1 MDTLPPD
8 RAALATEQWRR
19 ERPDLDALPMALV
32 GRFNEAAQLIAR
44 DHLNPLF
51 ARFGLQAGEF
61 DVLAT
66 LRRAGAPHALTPTAL
81 YTALM
86 ISSGGMT
93 SRLDRLARDG
103 LIERQAHPEDR
114 RAVLVG
120 LTPAGLRLIDEMMG
134 PHVENERA
142 LLSVLSIAEQQELD
156 RLLAKLLVG
165 LSSKE
170 AGEGSLSGTDVSE
183 DKAPNKAATTVPTT
197 APTVPTTAPSETS
210 DKGPNKTSGEIPTD
224 TRSALK
230 ARKARLPKG
239 TA

>member
-1 MDTLPPD
+1 MDTSPPD

-165 LSSKE
+165 LSGRD
-170 AGEGSLSGTDVSE
+170 AGVGSLSGADVSE
-183 DKAPNKAATTVPTT
+183 DKASNKAVNDVATK
-197 APTVPTTAPSETS
+197 APSETS
-210 DKGPNKTSGEIPTD
+210 GKVRNNIPDETSD
-224 TRSALK
+224 SRSVPK
-230 ARKARLPKG
+230 VRKARLPKG

>member
-165 LSSKE
+165 LSGRD
-170 AGEGSLSGTDVSE
+170 AGVGSLSGADVSE
-183 DKAPNKAATTVPTT
+183 DKAPNKAATKS
-197 APTVPTTAPSETS
+197 ATTAPSETS
-210 DKGPNKTSGEIPTD
+210 DKVPNKTPSETSAE
-224 TRSALK
+224 TRNTPK

>member
-1 MDTLPPD
+1 MDTFPPD
-8 RAALATEQWRR
+8 RAALATEQWHR

-81 YTALM
+81 YKALM

-103 LIERQAHPEDR
+103 LIERQAHPDDR

-120 LTPAGLRLIDEMMG
+120 LTSAGLRLIDEMMG

-142 LLSVLSIAEQQELD
+142 LLSVLSITEQRELD

-165 LSSKE
+165 LSGKE
-170 AGEGSLSGTDVSE
+170 AGAALPAAVATSA
-183 DKAPNKAATTVPTT
+183 DKAP
-197 APTVPTTAPSETS
+197 
-210 DKGPNKTSGEIPTD
+210 DD
-224 TRSALK
+224 TRSV
-230 ARKARLPKG
+230 RKGRLPKEE
-239 TA
+239 A

>member
-1 MDTLPPD
+1 MDTFPPD

-120 LTPAGLRLIDEMMG
+120 LTPAGLRLIDEMMA

-165 LSSKE
+165 LSGKE
-170 AGEGSLSGTDVSE
+170 AGATSPGGADIAADKPSDDTPRVS
-183 DKAPNKAATTVPTT
+183 KVR
-197 APTVPTTAPSETS
+197 
-210 DKGPNKTSGEIPTD
+210 KG
-224 TRSALK
+224 
-230 ARKARLPKG
+230 RLPKG
-239 TA
+239 AA

>member
-1 MDTLPPD
+1 MDTFPPD
-8 RAALATEQWRR
+8 RAALATEQWHR

-81 YTALM
+81 YKALM

-103 LIERQAHPEDR
+103 LIERQAHPDDR

-120 LTPAGLRLIDEMMG
+120 LTSAGLRLIDEMMG

-142 LLSVLSIAEQQELD
+142 LLSVLSITEQRELD

-165 LSSKE
+165 LSGKE
-170 AGEGSLSGTDVSE
+170 AGVASLTEVDVP
-183 DKAPNKAATTVPTT
+183 ANKASDEPGRAT
-197 APTVPTTAPSETS
+197 
-210 DKGPNKTSGEIPTD
+210 
-224 TRSALK
+224 K
-230 ARKARLPKG
+230 ARNAPIAAHVPNASNARRSKG
-239 TA
+239 TP